1 MNEMKEKRS
10 YCRRMRRANLRCGVW
25 AVGWTLS
32 QALATFG
39 GKLWWPEAMGLKVA
53 AISLNG
59 LVGIG
64 MVLSL
69 KRFLGELD
77 ELHRRIQLEALALTV
92 GLGVVMGMSYAT
104 LDQVDVIRGDAEIG
118 HLVIFMSLTYAV
130 SVLAG
135 NRRYR

>member
-1 MNEMKEKRS
+1 MNEMTGKRS
-10 YCRRMRRANLRCGVW
+10 YCRRVRRANIRCGVW
-25 AVGWTLS
+25 AAGWTLS

-39 GKLWWPEAMGLKVA
+39 GKLWWGESMGLKVA

-59 LVGIG
+59 VVGIG

-69 KRFLGELD
+69 KRFLRELD

-92 GLGVVMGMSYAT
+92 GLGVVVGMCYAT
-104 LDQVDVIRGDAEIG
+104 LDQVDVVKGDAEIG
-118 HLVIFMSLTYAV
+118 LLVIFMSLTYALT
-130 SVLAG
+130 VLAG